1 MTATSTPFGLVPVKH
16 PSGQVRPDMLRLTK
30 VLVEATPTMFQ
41 NTPVQLDT
49 SGRLALAANGSSY
62 VGCFQGVEYT
72 DLATG
77 RPVVANQWINGTTVK
92 DNGADSARVYFT
104 QDPEIWYRIQASAA
118 LTAAV
123 VGDQLDFL
131 NPTTGNTTTGLSSAQ
146 ADTSTL
152 KGAGAQGMMR
162 IYELDYAPDNLD
174 WTDAFPVII
183 VGIAR
188 HQFIADK
195 TAI

>member
-16 PSGQVRPDMLRLTK
+16 PSGSVRPDMLRLTK
-30 VLVEATPTMFQ
+30 ALAEATPTIFQ

-62 VGCFQGVEYT
+62 IGSFQGVEYT
-72 DLATG
+72 DLGSG
-77 RPVVANQWINGTTVK
+77 RPVVANQWITGTTVK
-92 DNGADSARVYFT
+92 DNGADSARFYFT
-104 QDPEIWYRIQASAA
+104 QDVEIWYRIQASAA

-131 NPTTGNTTTGLSSAQ
+131 NPGTGNTVTGLSTAQ

-188 HQFIADK
+188 HQFITDK
-195 TAI
+195 AAL

>member
-49 SGRLALAANGSSY
+49 SGRLALAA
-62 VGCFQGVEYT
+62 
-72 DLATG
+72 
-77 RPVVANQWINGTTVK
+77 K